1 MSLGKNGHPSHKGS
15 QAFAEDMIIMTKL
28 RISAIAVTL
37 FLLIFI
43 GNIFFL
49 TSALQEEYTAQVVMF
64 FGIACMGISIWC
76 LYASMA
82 IVTSLRELK
91 KGADIIA
98 NGNVDYA
105 LNVKSHDEI
114 GQLAQ
119 SLNTM
124 ALKLK
129 QGYAKLEQRARD
141 EIRDSEAVKGGDDA
155 MLANISDGVIAT
167 DDHGFIVVINNA
179 ALRSLG
185 LERKRVIGKK
195 AIEVIFM
202 QDEEGKPLLDSERP
216 IQKVLATGKGIT
228 TTVSTPYYYVRA
240 NKERFPAAITATPV
254 TFNFNGKMIR
264 MIEIFR
270 DVTKEKEIDR
280 QKNEF
285 ISIAS
290 HQLRTPLGSMRWN
303 LELLASEI
311 ACSPKEAQERL
322 GEIYKSNRRVIRL
335 VGDLLDVS
343 RIEQGRVED
352 EPESTNVSEIVANAI
367 KEMDPEANEKSVS
380 IAMKIKKSDTP
391 DITIDAKRFREVIQN
406 LLANA
411 VRYTPPH
418 GHVFVEIDHT
428 DHSLEIAVSDTGI
441 GIPEQEKPRIFSKF
455 ARAQNA
461 TIVDTEGSGLG
472 LYIVKS
478 YIMGWGGAI
487 RFESKEGKGTT
498 FYISLPLTPIQGTE
512 HIQKNL

>member
-1 MSLGKNGHPSHKGS
+1 MT
-15 QAFAEDMIIMTKL
+15 ITTKL
-28 RISAIAVTL
+28 RISAITVTV
-37 FLLIFI
+37 FLLISI

-49 TSALQEEYTAQVVMF
+49 ISGWQEQYANLTLIV
-64 FGIACMGISIWC
+64 FGILSIGISIV
-76 LYASMA
+76 LY
-82 IVTSLRELK
+82 IDISL
-91 KGADIIA
+91 
-98 NGNVDYA
+98 
-105 LNVKSHDEI
+105 VKSLKELEKNARIIVDGDVDHVLEIKHQDEI
-114 GQLAQ
+114 GKLTELFNA
-119 SLNTM
+119 M

-129 QGYAKLEQRARD
+129 QGYAEREQKTRD
-141 EIRDSEAVKGGDDA
+141 EMRDLEAGKGGDDA

-167 DDHGFIVVINNA
+167 DESGFIVVVNNA

-185 LERKRVIGKK
+185 LERKGIIGKK
-195 AIEVIFM
+195 AVEVIPM
-202 QDEEGKPLLDSERP
+202 QDEEGKSLLDSERP

-254 TFNFNGKMIR
+254 TFNFNGKVIK

-303 LELLASEI
+303 LELLESEI

-352 EPESTNVSEIVANAI
+352 IPEQTNISDIVTSAI
-367 KEMDPEANEKSVS
+367 KEMDPEAHEKSVS
-380 IAMKIKKSDTP
+380 IAMNIKKSDTP

-411 VRYTPPH
+411 VRYTPPN
-418 GHVFVEIDHT
+418 GRVSIEIDHT

-441 GIPEQEKPRIFSKF
+441 GIPEKEKPRIFSKY

-461 TIVDTEGSGLG
+461 ALVDTEGSGLG

-478 YIMGWGGAI
+478 YIIGWGGTI

-498 FYISLPLTPIQGTE
+498 FHISLPLTPKQADE
-512 HIQKNL
+512 